1 MKRFLSLQALALFM
15 MVFVSAA
22 HSAPANE
29 KDKVFPKPNCNTE
42 LAAESLKERFQKDPM
57 PSFDG
62 NLPWPGVYG
71 AWLNQGRGI
80 WIRVHARQLNNDST
94 QMFVEIKSVCSNRLL
109 ASGNRLL
116 NETDWKRAS
125 LNMRLKDNRAING
138 EDLSVTL
145 RTRQIGENPI
155 LEVRLMD
162 SAKDQGST
170 QIDQFAASRL

>member
-1 MKRFLSLQALALFM
+1 
-15 MVFVSAA
+15 
-22 HSAPANE
+22 
-29 KDKVFPKPNCNTE
+29 
-42 LAAESLKERFQKDPM
+42 
-57 PSFDG
+57 
-62 NLPWPGVYG
+62 
-71 AWLNQGRGI
+71 
-80 WIRVHARQLNNDST
+80 
-94 QMFVEIKSVCSNRLL
+94 MFVEIKSVCSNRLL